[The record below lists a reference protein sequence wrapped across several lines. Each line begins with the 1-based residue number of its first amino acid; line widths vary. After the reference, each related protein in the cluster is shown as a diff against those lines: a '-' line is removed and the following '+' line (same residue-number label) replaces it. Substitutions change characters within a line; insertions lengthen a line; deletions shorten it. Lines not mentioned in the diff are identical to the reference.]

1 MSATPRYLTKSRFKQ
16 ALECP
21 TKLFYAGKPD
31 YLNNSLEDSFLAA
44 LAEGGYQVGAL
55 ACLMYP
61 GGVEVT
67 EVGHA
72 AQLEHTR
79 QLLQQDEV
87 TIYEG
92 ALEAQGLFV
101 RVDILRKRGNCT
113 ELVEVKAKSFDPSKD
128 GDFRGAKGQLRSDML
143 PYLQDIA
150 FQRHVAALAFPQFEY
165 RSFLMLADKSAT
177 ATVDGLNQ
185 RFRVRRDGGR
195 IQVTRAPGT
204 DVSMLG
210 APILAAV
217 PVDSQVTEILAGTV
231 DVAGVPMPFAVAA
244 MHFAAAYREDRQLA
258 PRPGAVCGSCE
269 FKAASPPEAGEA
281 RSGFHECWSAAF
293 GWTAADFVG
302 GTVLDLWNLRKK
314 DTLIAR
320 GVLKPATLTLEDLGF
335 DGAKPGIEGMTQKH
349 RQWYQCSRD
358 WPGGGDF
365 FFDAGSMAAAMRE
378 WRYPLHFIDFETCA
392 VAIPFAHGHRPYE
405 TVAFQFSHHV
415 MHEDG
420 RVEHRSQ
427 FLEATPGV
435 DPCTPFLRA
444 LRDALAGDAGT
455 VFRWA
460 THENTVLNHLRHQLL
475 ADPAPPAD
483 AADLVSFI
491 DSLTTR
497 KDADAT
503 VIGPRNMVD
512 LCKLAE
518 RHFFHPATKG
528 SSSLKKVL
536 PALMQSSVFLRDR
549 YGQPVYGSEAVPSLN
564 LTRPMAWW
572 IERDGQIQDP
582 YSLLPPVFDDF
593 SPEEVEAI
601 DAGFAPELQEG
612 GAAMAAYARLQFE
625 EIDTRERE
633 AIRHALLRY
642 CELDTLAMVM
652 AVQAWAAW
660 MRANL
665 TTANPERHIS
675 QA

>member
-21 TKLFYAGKPD
+21 TKLFYTGKPD
-31 YLNNSLEDSFLAA
+31 YLNNSLDNSFLAA

-67 EVGHA
+67 DIGHA
-72 AQLEHTR
+72 AQIVRTR
-79 QLLQQDEV
+79 ELLLQDEV

-101 RVDILRKRGNCT
+101 RVDILRKRGNRI
-113 ELVEVKAKSFDPSKD
+113 ELIEVKAKSFDPAKD

-185 RFRVRRDGGR
+185 RFRVRRQGR
-195 IQVTRAPGT
+195 QIHVTLAPGT
-204 DVSMLG
+204 ELSMLG
-210 APILAAV
+210 APILTAV
-217 PVDSQVTEILAGTV
+217 PVDSQVAEILASTV
-231 DVAGVPMPFAVAA
+231 DVSGVPMPFADAT
-244 MHFAAAYREDRQLA
+244 MHFAAAYREDRRLA

-269 FKAASPPEAGEA
+269 FKAATPPLAGDA

-293 GWTAADFVG
+293 GWTTADFAD

-314 DTLIAR
+314 DALIEQ
-320 GVLKPATLTLEDLGF
+320 GVLKPAAVTLEDLGF
-335 DGAKPGIEGMTQKH
+335 DGAEPGADGMGQKH
-349 RQWYQCSRD
+349 RQWYQCSQD
-358 WPGGGDF
+358 WPGAGDF
-365 FFDAGSMAAAMRE
+365 FFDSVGMAAAMRE

-392 VAIPFAHGHRPYE
+392 VAIPFRRGHRPYE
-405 TVAFQFSHHV
+405 TVAFQFSHHM

-420 RVEHRSQ
+420 LVEHQTQ

-435 DPCTPFLRA
+435 DPCVPFLRA
-444 LRDALAGDAGT
+444 LRDGLAGDDGT

-460 THENTVLNHLRHQLL
+460 THENTVLNHLRRQLL
-475 ADPAPPAD
+475 DDPKPPVD
-483 AADLVSFI
+483 ATALVEFI
-491 DSLTTR
+491 DTITMR
-497 KDADAT
+497 TDAEGE

-518 RHFFHPATKG
+518 RYFFHPATKG

-536 PALMQSSVFLRDR
+536 PALMASSAFLRELYCR
-549 YGQPVYGSEAVPSLN
+549 PVYGSPNMPSLN
-564 LTRPMAWW
+564 LDQPMAWW
-572 IERDGQIQDP
+572 VEQDGEIQDP

-593 SPEEVEAI
+593 SPEEVASI
-601 DAGFAPELQEG
+601 NAGFAPELQEG

-625 EIDTRERE
+625 EIDVRERE
-633 AIRHALLRY
+633 AIQRSLLRY

-652 AVQAWAAW
+652 AVQAWEAW
-660 MRANL
+660 SES
-665 TTANPERHIS
+665 P
-675 QA
+675 